1 MELPLQI
8 TAHDFALSEALEAE
22 IRERAARLDTYY
34 DRIIRCRVSVEA
46 PVGHHHRGGPYKVR
60 IDLTVPGAELVVNRQ
75 DDEDLLVAIREAF
88 DAIRR
93 RLEDYVRRLR
103 GAVKVHEEP
112 LLQGQVTKLFPH
124 EGYGFIET
132 TDGREVYF
140 HRHSVLE
147 PGFDHIELGAAVRF
161 AEEEGNEGPQAS
173 TVHIVKTHKKART

>member
-75 DDEDLLVAIREAF
+75 DDEDLLVAIR
-88 DAIRR
+88 
-93 RLEDYVRRLR
+93 
-103 GAVKVHEEP
+103 
-112 LLQGQVTKLFPH
+112 
-124 EGYGFIET
+124 
-132 TDGREVYF
+132 
-140 HRHSVLE
+140 
-147 PGFDHIELGAAVRF
+147 
-161 AEEEGNEGPQAS
+161 
-173 TVHIVKTHKKART
+173 